1 MAIFHENGH
10 ITAEGF
16 FLLVTEKADEMQ
28 RLELSEH
35 LSFCDRCLEQYLI
48 EMEKITLLETE
59 ESIAK
64 RVIKKVKHKTAFL
77 VQKRFG
83 TAVAAACIAMILWT
97 SGAFSWTTMAQQY
110 DTVERFE
117 EELERFSWQNQNA
130 LHHISQKYQQILDK
144 LDRREKIPYGE
155 K

>member
-1 MAIFHENGH
+1 MTIFNQNGH
-10 ITAEGF
+10 ITAEGL
-16 FLLVTEKADEMQ
+16 FLLVTEKANEMQ

-48 EMEKITLLETE
+48 EMDKITLLEIE

-64 RVIKKVKHKTAFL
+64 RVIKRVKHKTAFL
-77 VQKRFG
+77 AQKRFG

-110 DTVERFE
+110 DTVEHFE
-117 EELERFSWQNQNA
+117 EELEKFSWQNQNA
-130 LHHISQKYQQILDK
+130 LHNVSQKYQQILDK
-144 LDRREKIPYGE
+144 LNRREKIPYGE

>member
-1 MAIFHENGH
+1 MTIFNQNGH

-35 LSFCDRCLEQYLI
+35 LSFCYRCLEQYLV
-48 EMEKITLLETE
+48 EMEKITLLEIE
-59 ESIAK
+59 ESVAK
-64 RVIKKVKHKTAFL
+64 RVMKKVRHKTAL
-77 VQKRFG
+77 LAHKRFG

-117 EELERFSWQNQNA
+117 EELERLSWQNQNT
-130 LHHISQKYQQILDK
+130 LHNVLQKYQQILDK

>member
-1 MAIFHENGH
+1 MTIFNQNGH

-35 LSFCDRCLEQYLI
+35 LSFCDRCLEQYLV
-48 EMEKITLLETE
+48 EMEKITLLEIE
-59 ESIAK
+59 ESVAK
-64 RVIKKVKHKTAFL
+64 RVIKKVRHKTAL
-77 VQKRFG
+77 LAHKRFG
-83 TAVAAACIAMILWT
+83 TAVAADCIEMILLT

-117 EELERFSWQNQNA
+117 EELERLSW
-130 LHHISQKYQQILDK
+130 SQKK
-144 LDRREKIPYGE
+144 LN
-155 K
+155 

>member
-1 MAIFHENGH
+1 MMIFHKNGH

-35 LSFCDRCLEQYLI
+35 LSFCDECLEQYLKEI
-48 EMEKITLLETE
+48 EKITLLETE

-64 RVIKKVKHKTAFL
+64 RVIRQVKHKTAFF

-83 TAVAAACIAMILWT
+83 TAIVAACISMLLWT
-97 SGAFSWTTMAQQY
+97 SGAFSYEMIVWQT
-110 DTVERFE
+110 DTVERLE
-117 EELERFSWQNQNA
+117 EGMEKIRWQNQNK
-130 LHHISQKYQQILDK
+130 LHDVSWKYQQIFDK
-144 LDRREKIPYGE
+144 LDKMR
-155 K
+155 